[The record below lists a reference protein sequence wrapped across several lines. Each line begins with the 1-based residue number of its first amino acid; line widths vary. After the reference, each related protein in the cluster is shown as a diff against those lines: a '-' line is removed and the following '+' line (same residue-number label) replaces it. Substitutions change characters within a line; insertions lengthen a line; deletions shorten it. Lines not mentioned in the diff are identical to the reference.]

1 MALPQPQSQQQPMQ
15 KTNKQP
21 VSKLDSSKNQTLS
34 VQPESVKKG
43 AAALSIKN
51 SLFIQ
56 PQQPYTQ
63 RNTA

>member
-1 MALPQPQSQQQPMQ
+1 MYGRATVTTATYIK

-21 VSKLDSSKNQTLS
+21 VTKLDSSKNQTLS

-43 AAALSIKN
+43 AATLPIKN

-56 PQQPYTQ
+56 PQQPYKQ